1 MSIDIVPAHLA
12 VQAMRDNGYKNA
24 AYAIAELMDNS
35 IQAGATIVEL
45 LCSEQIDL
53 VAQRRRSRI
62 HQIAVLD
69 NGSGM
74 DAEVLKLALQFGN
87 GTHLTPD
94 TQDGMGRFGMGLP
107 SASISQCTKVE
118 VWSWQD
124 GVESA
129 LYTYIDLDKI
139 RSQEQR
145 AIPEPTHVRVPKVWE
160 DASGGLGHT
169 GTLVVWS
176 NLDRIMWRTAQTI
189 IENSEF
195 LIGRMYRRFLNDGT
209 VTIRMV
215 AFNGEQ
221 PRLPTMK
228 QTALPNDPGYLIER
242 TSCPEPYSKTP
253 MFQPWGNVHE
263 VNHVIKFDGQDH
275 NVTVRFSYAKE
286 EARQLGPKGQ
296 QAGSMPHGQHAAKN
310 VGISIVRAGR
320 ELDLDQTWVIRYNP
334 VERWWGIEIEFPPS
348 LDELFGVTNNKQAAR
363 NFAELQKL
371 DLDALLKDGSITRAM
386 EQLEHDEDPRAPLL
400 EIANKIQRSL
410 SNLRQLLDAQTK
422 GMRTKPQ
429 TRHQMQSPEAVATA
443 ATRERQEEG
452 QRGASDHDEQ
462 LPAEQRQA
470 QIEQSLIA
478 EGVSATAAKQ
488 MAATTVSDGYKY
500 VFAEAPIDS
509 AAFFNVKMQGGA
521 IEIILNTKHPAYK
534 HLVEVLDADDGVST
548 VEELQERLAT
558 ASSGLKLLLSAWA
571 RYEDEQQDGRP
582 RERAQDARHD
592 WGRMARR
599 FLERED

>member
-35 IQAGATIVEL
+35 IQAGATVVEL

-94 TQDGMGRFGMGLP
+94 KQHGMGRFGMGLP

-118 VWSWQD
+118 VWSWQHGID
-124 GVESA
+124 SA

-145 AIPEPTHVRVPKVWE
+145 AIPEPMPGNVPIMWQQ
-160 DASGGLGHT
+160 ASSGFGES

-176 NLDRIMWRTAQTI
+176 NLDRIMWRTAETI

-195 LIGRMYRRFLNDGT
+195 LIGRMYRRFLSNGT
-209 VTIRMV
+209 VRIRMA
-215 AFNGEQ
+215 AFHADQ
-221 PRLPTMK
+221 PYSPQLERP
-228 QTALPNDPGYLIER
+228 ALPNDPGYLMAK
-242 TSCPEPYSKTP
+242 TSCPEPYGEQP
-253 MFQPWGNVHE
+253 MFQPWSDVHE
-263 VNHVIKFDGQDH
+263 INYVIKFEDQEH

-296 QAGSMPHGQHAAKN
+296 QPGAMPHGQHAAKN

-320 ELDLDQTWVIRYNP
+320 ELDLDQTWVSRHDP
-334 VERWWGIEIEFPPS
+334 VERWWGVEIEFPPS

-371 DLDALLKDGSITRAM
+371 DLDTLLKDGSLTRAM
-386 EQLEHDEDPRAPLL
+386 EQLQQEEDPRAPLL

-410 SNLRQLLDAQTK
+410 SNLRQLLEAQTK
-422 GMRTKPQ
+422 GIRSRTQ
-429 TRHQMQSPEAVATA
+429 ARHSTQSPEALATA

-452 QRGASDHDEQ
+452 QRGASDQDEQ
-462 LPAEQRQA
+462 LPPEQRQTR
-470 QIEQSLIA
+470 IEQSLIA
-478 EGVSATAAKQ
+478 EGVPASAAKQ
-488 MAATTVSDGYKY
+488 MAAITVSDGYKY

-509 AAFFNVKMQGGA
+509 AAFFNVKMEGGA

-534 HLVEVLDADDGVST
+534 HLVEVLSASDTPSNA
-548 VEELQERLAT
+548 EELQERLAT
-558 ASSGLKLLLSAWA
+558 ASNGLKLLLSAWA
-571 RYEDEQQDGRP
+571 RYEDEQPDGRP